1 MMFIWKFFS
10 HLFRES
16 AEMLPRNDE
25 IFKLYSSQGYKA
37 AIILI
42 CFNEELSFQAYIY
55 RFTA

>member
-1 MMFIWKFFS
+1 
-10 HLFRES
+10 
-16 AEMLPRNDE
+16 MLPRNEE
-25 IFKLYSSQGYKA
+25 IFKLYSSQVFKA